1 MSRIRLTGMS
11 SGLDSDAMVRDLMK
25 AERFRVD
32 KLEKEK
38 TVNTWRQEKVR
49 ELINKTREFQGKYFD
64 LLKPESNMMSSA
76 AFSSFNY
83 SVKTEGK
90 DTTAVTI
97 AMRADAT
104 RKNHVIDKVTQLAT
118 KDLWEGEK
126 LGLNKITS
134 GSVNLNSLKTGEDL
148 EFLMSI
154 GSNTKTIKL
163 TKDEVAAV
171 TDHDQLA
178 TLLNNKIKAN
188 FGSDYANIAKANGDK
203 LEFSMVGSEVK
214 LFKYKE
220 NATFMDALSLGA
232 GASSAGLSSKTIGQL
247 FGLSQ
252 ADLNGFEI
260 NGKRVK
266 LDTSM
271 TIDKMVRAINSSGA
285 GVEVQYDTVADK
297 MIVKSTKT
305 GSANNLRIEDG
316 SAAETVFAKLFGVN
330 DLVDAGGNALIAGRT
345 EGKNAVLTLNGT
357 EIVKEDNRFTIE
369 GTTFHLHAVSDKP
382 IHAEATVN
390 ADKIVER
397 IKEFVKDY
405 NELISELDK
414 ELTAPKYSA
423 YTPLTEEEKAAISE
437 KQAEKIEERAK
448 SGILRGNRE
457 IEGLLNALKGVIV
470 DKTSDG
476 STLRDIGI
484 QSEHWLDRGKLSINE
499 AKLKTAI
506 NTDLN
511 KVTTIFTKA
520 SSHHYNDEAQRKT
533 RYEENGVAARL
544 DDVLKDYVR
553 TTRDTKGNKGRL
565 VGFAGVEKDGSYNN
579 NQLSKAIKEQDNK
592 ISQLMKQLNA
602 REDYYYRMFA
612 QMESAM
618 SKMQSQQSSMMGLF
632 GGMGGGR

>member
-64 LLKPESNMMSSA
+64 LLKPETNLMSSA

-104 RKNHVIDKVTQLAT
+104 RKNHVIEKVTQLAT
-118 KDLWEGEK
+118 KDSWEGEK
-126 LGLNKITS
+126 LGLNKITT
-134 GSVNLNSLKTGEDL
+134 GSVDLASLKTGEDL
-148 EFLMSI
+148 EFLMSV
-154 GSNTKTIKL
+154 GSNTKIVKL
-163 TKDEVAAV
+163 SKDEVAAV
-171 TDHDQLA
+171 TDHGQLA

-188 FGSDYANIAKANGDK
+188 FGTDYSGIVKASGDK

-247 FGLSQ
+247 FGLTQ
-252 ADLNGFEI
+252 EELKDFKI
-260 NGKRVK
+260 NGKEVK
-266 LDTSM
+266 LDASM
-271 TIDKMVRAINSSGA
+271 TIEKMVRAINGA
-285 GVEVQYDTVADK
+285 GTGVELQYDTVADK
-297 MIVKSTKT
+297 MILKSTKT
-305 GSANNLRIEDG
+305 GSANNLRIEND
-316 SAAETVFAKLFGVN
+316 SATEKVFAKLFGVN
-330 DLVDAGGNALIAGRT
+330 DLVDVDGNALISGRS

-357 EIVKEDNRFTIE
+357 EIIKEDNRFTIE
-369 GTTFHLHAVSDKP
+369 GTTFHLNAVSDKP
-382 IHAEATVN
+382 IQVEATVD
-390 ADKIVER
+390 ADKVVER

-405 NELISELDK
+405 NELITALDK
-414 ELTAPKYSA
+414 ELTAPKYSG

-437 KQAEKIEERAK
+437 KQVEKIEERAK

-470 DKTSDG
+470 DKTGDG
-476 STLRDIGI
+476 ATLRDIGI

-499 AKLKTAI
+499 GKLKNAI

-511 KVTTIFTKA
+511 KVTSIFTKV
-520 SSHHYNDEAQRKT
+520 SSHHYNDESARKT

-553 TTRDTKGNKGRL
+553 TTRDKKGNKGRL
-565 VGFAGVEKDGSYNN
+565 VNFAGVEKDGSYNN
-579 NQLSKAIKEQDNK
+579 NQISKAIKEQDNK

-612 QMESAM
+612 QMEAAM